1 MLEDIKTQD
10 KTYTMH
16 TYKKFDAAFT
26 KGEGATLTGTDG
38 RTFIDFAAGI
48 GTSSLGYGDKEWVR
62 AVCEQ
67 AEKYAHC
74 SNLYYNP
81 VMSQLAEKL
90 CKKTGMSRVFFCN
103 SGAEANEGAI
113 KTARKYAFD
122 KYGKD
127 SDRNIIITIKDSFH
141 GRTVTTLSAT
151 GQDVFHD
158 KFFPF
163 TEGFIYCEP
172 DEKNLK
178 KIIDK
183 HVCAVMIECIQG
195 EGGVNILS
203 EEFIRAVRRIC
214 DENDIL
220 MIVDEVQTGV
230 GRTGKF
236 LCIENF
242 GINPDIITLAKG
254 LGGGLPIGAFLV
266 SDKCK
271 ETLLY
276 SDHGSTFGGNPV
288 VCAGA
293 NVVVDKVSDKKFLE
307 NIVQKGEYLKAKLLQ
322 IPEITNIRGLGLMIG
337 ADLKT
342 KTAAEVAS
350 ECVNKGLLILT
361 AKKSLRFLPP
371 LVISKE
377 EIDKGIEILTEVLK

>member
-1 MLEDIKTQD
+1 
-10 KTYTMH
+10 
-16 TYKKFDAAFT
+16 
-26 KGEGATLTGTDG
+26 
-38 RTFIDFAAGI
+38 
-48 GTSSLGYGDKEWVR
+48 
-62 AVCEQ
+62 
-67 AEKYAHC
+67 
-74 SNLYYNP
+74 
-81 VMSQLAEKL
+81 
-90 CKKTGMSRVFFCN
+90 
-103 SGAEANEGAI
+103 
-113 KTARKYAFD
+113 
-122 KYGKD
+122 
-127 SDRNIIITIKDSFH
+127 
-141 GRTVTTLSAT
+141 
-151 GQDVFHD
+151 
-158 KFFPF
+158 
-163 TEGFIYCEP
+163 
-172 DEKNLK
+172 
-178 KIIDK
+178 
-183 HVCAVMIECIQG
+183 
-195 EGGVNILS
+195 
-203 EEFIRAVRRIC
+203 
-214 DENDIL
+214 

-293 NVVVDKVSDKKFLE
+293 NVVVDKVADKKFLE